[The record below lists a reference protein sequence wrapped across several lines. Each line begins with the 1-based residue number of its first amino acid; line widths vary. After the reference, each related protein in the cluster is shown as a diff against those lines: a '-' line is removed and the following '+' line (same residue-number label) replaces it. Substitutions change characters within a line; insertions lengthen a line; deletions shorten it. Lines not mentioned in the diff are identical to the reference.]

1 MTTTELIQ
9 RLQCLPGD
17 YKISL
22 VFPDVCS
29 MSGCLDA
36 EDELRIDADTATV
49 YLVAEDSAIPSDD
62 GKTYGHPVGIAAHA
76 DAGKEVK

>member
-1 MTTTELIQ
+1 MTTAELIQ

-29 MSGCLDA
+29 MSDCLDA
-36 EDELRIDADTATV
+36 EDGLRIDADAATI
-49 YLVAEDSAIPSDD
+49 YIVAEDSAIPSDD
-62 GKTYGHPVGIAAHA
+62 GKTYGHP
-76 DAGKEVK
+76 AGKEVK

>member
-29 MSGCLDA
+29 MSSCLDA
-36 EDELRIDADTATV
+36 EDGLRIDAAVATI
-49 YLVAEDSAIPSDD
+49 YIVAEDSAIPSDD
-62 GKTYGHPVGIAAHA
+62 GKTYGHP
-76 DAGKEVK
+76 AGKQEVR

>member
-1 MTTTELIQ
+1 MTTAELIQ

-29 MSGCLDA
+29 MSSCLDA
-36 EDELRIDADTATV
+36 EDELRIDAAATTV
-49 YLVAEDSAIPSDD
+49 YLVAEDSAIPAD
-62 GKTYGHPVGIAAHA
+62 GGETYGHPVG
-76 DAGKEVK
+76 KEVK

>member
-1 MTTTELIQ
+1 MTTAELIQ

-17 YKISL
+17 YKIAL

-36 EDELRIDADTATV
+36 EDGLRIDADAATI
-49 YLVAEDSAIPSDD
+49 YIVAEDSAIPSDD
-62 GKTYGHPVGIAAHA
+62 GKTYGHAV
-76 DAGKEVK
+76 GKEAK